1 MTALVA
7 SAVPAG
13 SATGSLDVGRR
24 LMAFNW
30 LTAGYAHRDWLGPW
44 AEILEPRRSASL
56 RLIRRASIV
65 LLDRYDL
72 RERYVRDIGG
82 HAWLMQPHEQLVRMA
97 DVLGTAMLGGWVKS
111 RLERQEVA
119 QQFRVLGAERRQR
132 ALEYAQNLR
141 ALPFPGALGAWP
153 VPLTGSAAIFRL
165 GVSCMA
171 ALLDDARSGARERYT
186 LRFAAGM
193 VTPLVLSPTQR
204 DEGLALI
211 HTTLANL
218 PVA

>member
-7 SAVPAG
+7 SASPLG
-13 SATGSLDVGRR
+13 SGIGSLDVGRR

-44 AEILEPRRSASL
+44 SDILEPRRDASL

-72 RERYVRDIGG
+72 RERYVRDVGG
-82 HAWLMQPHEQLVRMA
+82 HSWLLQPHDQLVRVA
-97 DVLGTAMLGGWVKS
+97 DLLGTAMLGGWVKS

-119 QQFRVLGAERRQR
+119 QQVRVLGVERRKH
-132 ALEYAQNLR
+132 ALEYAQTLR
-141 ALPFPGALGAWP
+141 ALPYPGALGAWP
-153 VPLTGSAAIFRL
+153 VPLTGSTAVFRL
-165 GVSCMA
+165 GVSCMS
-171 ALLDDARSGARERYT
+171 ALLDDVQSGARERYT

-193 VTPLVLSPTQR
+193 VTPLILTPTQR
-204 DEGLALI
+204 DESLALI
-211 HTTLANL
+211 HATLDDA
-218 PVA
+218 

>member
-7 SAVPAG
+7 SASPAG
-13 SATGSLDVGRR
+13 SVTGSLDVGRR

-44 AEILEPRRSASL
+44 AEILEPRPSASL

-72 RERYVRDIGG
+72 RERYVRDLGG
-82 HAWLMQPHEQLVRMA
+82 HAWLMQPHEILVRMA
-97 DVLGTAMLGGWVKS
+97 NVLGTAMLGGWVKS

-119 QQFRVLGAERRQR
+119 QQIRVLGVERRKH
-132 ALEYAQNLR
+132 ALEYAQTLR
-141 ALPFPGALGAWP
+141 ALPYPGALGAWP
-153 VPLTGSAAIFRL
+153 VPLTGSAAVFRL
-165 GVSCMA
+165 GVSCMS
-171 ALLDDARSGARERYT
+171 ALLDDVQSGARERYT

-193 VTPLVLSPTQR
+193 VTPLILTPTQR
-204 DEGLALI
+204 DESLALI
-211 HTTLANL
+211 HATLDDA
-218 PVA
+218 